1 GRRQGSGHLRI
12 DVRGIHP
19 VSPGKPNI
27 HPTAIVD
34 PGARLADDVIVGPLA
49 VIGAEVEI
57 GPGCRVDAHAF
68 LQGPTRIGR
77 DNHIGAFASIG
88 GDPQDKKY
96 QGERSELVIGDG
108 NTFHEFVTINRG
120 TGEGGGATRIG
131 DDNWIMAYAHV
142 AHDCHIGSH
151 TTFANS
157 ATLAGHVEVGDHVV
171 LGGFAGVHQFCKI
184 GAHAFAAMYSAIN
197 RDVPPFIY
205 VAGQF
210 AVPRGVNAEGLKRRG
225 FDAERIGAIKRAY
238 RTLYMSH
245 KTLEEARTALA
256 GQAAASDDVRAFC
269 D

>member
-1 GRRQGSGHLRI
+1 MSH
-12 DVRGIHP
+12 IHP
-19 VSPGKPNI
+19 S
-27 HPTAIVD
+27 AIVD
-34 PGARLADDVIVGPLA
+34 PGAKLADDVTVGPLT

-57 GPGCRVDAHAF
+57 APGNRVGAHT
-68 LQGPTRIGR
+68 LIQGPTRIGR
-77 DNHIGAFASIG
+77 NNHIGAYASIG

-96 QGERSELVIGDG
+96 TGERSELVIGEG

-120 TGEGGGATRIG
+120 TAEGGGVTRIG
-131 DDNWIMAYAHV
+131 NDNWVMAYAHI
-142 AHDCHIGSH
+142 AHDCRIGSH
-151 TTFANS
+151 TIFANN

-225 FDAERIGAIKRAY
+225 FDPERIAAIKRAY
-238 RTLYMSH
+238 RTLYLSH
-245 KTLEEARTALA
+245 KTLEQARAALA
-256 GQAAASDDVRAFC
+256 DQAGASEDVRAFC
-269 D
+269 DFIDRSERSLVR

>member
-1 GRRQGSGHLRI
+1 
-12 DVRGIHP
+12 VRGKQSVSHIHP
-19 VSPGKPNI
+19 S
-27 HPTAIVD
+27 AIVD
-34 PGARLADDVIVGPLA
+34 PGAKLADDVTVGPLT

-57 GPGCRVDAHAF
+57 APGNRVGAHT
-68 LQGPTRIGR
+68 LIQGPTRIGR
-77 DNHIGAFASIG
+77 NNHIGAYASIG

-96 QGERSELVIGDG
+96 TGERSELVIGEG

-120 TGEGGGATRIG
+120 TAEGGGVTRIG
-131 DDNWIMAYAHV
+131 NDNWVMAYAHI
-142 AHDCHIGSH
+142 AHDCRIGSH
-151 TTFANS
+151 TIFANN

-225 FDAERIGAIKRAY
+225 FDPERIAAIKRAY
-238 RTLYMSH
+238 RTLYLSH
-245 KTLEEARTALA
+245 KTLEQARAALA
-256 GQAAASDDVRAFC
+256 DQAGASEDVRAFC
-269 D
+269 DFIDRSERSLVR

>member
-1 GRRQGSGHLRI
+1 VSH
-12 DVRGIHP
+12 IHP
-19 VSPGKPNI
+19 S
-27 HPTAIVD
+27 AIVD
-34 PGARLADDVIVGPLA
+34 PGAKLADDVTVGPLT

-57 GPGCRVDAHAF
+57 APGNRVGAHT
-68 LQGPTRIGR
+68 LIQGPTRIGR
-77 DNHIGAFASIG
+77 NNHIGAYASIG

-96 QGERSELVIGDG
+96 TGERSELVIGEG

-120 TGEGGGATRIG
+120 TAEGGGVTRIG
-131 DDNWIMAYAHV
+131 NDNWVMAYAHI
-142 AHDCHIGSH
+142 AHDCRIGSH
-151 TTFANS
+151 TIFANN

-225 FDAERIGAIKRAY
+225 FDPERIAAIKRAY
-238 RTLYMSH
+238 RTLYLSH
-245 KTLEEARTALA
+245 KTLEQARAALA
-256 GQAAASDDVRAFC
+256 DQAGASEDVRAFC
-269 D
+269 DFIDRSERSLVR

>member
-1 GRRQGSGHLRI
+1 
-12 DVRGIHP
+12 VRGIHA
-19 VSPGKPNI
+19 VSPARPNI

-34 PGARLADDVIVGPLA
+34 PGATLADDVVVGPLT

-57 GPGCRVDAHAF
+57 GPGCRIGAHAL

-77 DNHIGAFASIG
+77 DNRIDAYASIG

-96 QGERSELVIGDG
+96 KGERSELVIGDG

-131 DDNWIMAYAHV
+131 DDNWIMAYVHV
-142 AHDCHIGSH
+142 AHDCTIGSH
-151 TTFANS
+151 TIFANN
-157 ATLAGHVEVGDHVV
+157 ATLAGHVEIGDHVV

-184 GAHAFAAMYSAIN
+184 GAHAFAAMYAAIN

-210 AVPRGVNAEGLKRRG
+210 AAPRGVNAEGLKRRG
-225 FDAERIGAIKRAY
+225 FDTERITAIRRAY

-245 KTLEEARTALA
+245 KTLGEARAALTE
-256 GQAAASDDVRAFC
+256 QAVASPDVRALC
-269 D
+269 DFIDRSERSLVR

>member
-1 GRRQGSGHLRI
+1 M
-12 DVRGIHP
+12 IHA
-19 VSPGKPNI
+19 
-27 HPTAIVD
+27 TAIVD
-34 PGARLADDVIVGPLA
+34 PSARIGANVAIGA
-49 VIGAEVEI
+49 YSVIGGGVEI
-57 GPGCRVDAHAF
+57 GPGSRVDTHA
-68 LQGPTRIGR
+68 LVQGPTRIGK
-77 DNHIGAFASIG
+77 NNQIGAYASIG
-88 GDPQDKKY
+88 GNPQDKKY
-96 QGERSELVIGDG
+96 HGERSRLEIGDD

-131 DDNWIMAYAHV
+131 DDNWIMAYVHV

-151 TTFANS
+151 TIFANN

-184 GAHAFAAMYSAIN
+184 GAHAFAAMFSAIN

-225 FDAERIGAIKRAY
+225 FDVERIAAIKRAY

-245 KTLEEARTALA
+245 KTLQEAREALA
-256 GQAAASDDVRAFC
+256 EQAHASEDVRAFR
-269 D
+269 DFIDRSERSLVR

>member
-1 GRRQGSGHLRI
+1 VSAVGPN
-12 DVRGIHP
+12 VHP
-19 VSPGKPNI
+19 S
-27 HPTAIVD
+27 AIVD
-34 PGARLADDVIVGPLA
+34 PGARLADDISVGPFA
-49 VIGAEVEI
+49 VIAAEVEI
-57 GPGCRVDAHAF
+57 GPGSRVGAHA
-68 LQGPTRIGR
+68 LIQGPTRIGR
-77 DNHIGAFASIG
+77 DNHIHAYAAIG

-96 QGERSELVIGDG
+96 RGERSELVIGDG

-151 TTFANS
+151 TIFANN

-210 AVPRGVNAEGLKRRG
+210 AEPRGVNAEGLKRRG
-225 FDAERIGAIKRAY
+225 FDASRIAAIKRAY

-245 KTLEEARTALA
+245 KTLEEARAALA
-256 GQAAASDDVRAFC
+256 EQAGDSEDVRAFC
-269 D
+269 DFIDRSERSLVR

>member
-1 GRRQGSGHLRI
+1 MNQS
-12 DVRGIHP
+12 GIHP
-19 VSPGKPNI
+19 SAI
-27 HPTAIVD
+27 IDPTAK
-34 PGARLADDVIVGPLA
+34 LAGDVTVGPFT

-57 GPGCRVDAHAF
+57 GAGSRVGAHA
-68 LQGPTRIGR
+68 LVQGPTRIGR
-77 DNHIGAFASIG
+77 DNRIDAYASIG

-96 QGERSELVIGDG
+96 RGERSELVIGDG

-120 TGEGGGATRIG
+120 TAEGGGVTRIG
-131 DDNWIMAYAHV
+131 DDNWVMAYVHV
-142 AHDCHIGSH
+142 AHDCRVGSH
-151 TTFANS
+151 TILANN

-225 FDAERIGAIKRAY
+225 FDAARIAAIKRGY

-245 KTLEEARTALA
+245 KTLEEARIALEE
-256 GQAAASDDVRAFC
+256 QAAASEDVRTLCAFI
-269 D
+269 DRSERSLVR